1 MLDTAYE
8 VAVPEFVVFRYRI
21 AGPTPRFFAVAID
34 HIMIAGGLLAVIILI
49 SVLGQSGLL
58 AGKDAAGVATF
69 FFFIAFFLL
78 YWFYFFFF
86 EWLNRG
92 RTPGK
97 MLMGLRVV
105 SADGT
110 ALDVLQV
117 VIRSLLR
124 VADMFPMIFLGWL
137 FFLPSYATGF
147 IAILSTTGF
156 QRLGDM
162 AAGTLVV
169 REGTERAH
177 VELIKDERIASLAD
191 RLNVRVTPSPGF
203 VQAVSD
209 FAAARSRLTPER
221 RLEIALSV
229 EARVRHYFSAEHL
242 ACTPVEL
249 ILAVHH
255 FYFIL
260 PLDKTTGRVGAPTA
274 NGFARSQA

>member
-21 AGPTPRFFAVAID
+21 AGPTARFFAVAID
-34 HIMIAGGLLAVIILI
+34 HIMIAGGLLGVIILLA
-49 SVLGQSGLL
+49 VLGQSGLL
-58 AGKDAAGVATF
+58 AGKSAAGVATF

-124 VADMFPMIFLGWL
+124 VADMFPLLFLGWL
-137 FFLPSYATGF
+137 YFLPSYATGF
-147 IAILSTTGF
+147 ITILSTRGF

-169 REGTERAH
+169 REGAERAH
-177 VELIKDERIASLAD
+177 VELIEDERIASLAD

-221 RLEIALSV
+221 RLEIARSV
-229 EARVRHYFSAEHL
+229 EVRARHYFSAENLH
-242 ACTPVEL
+242 CTPVEL
-249 ILAVHH
+249 LLAVHH

-260 PLDKTTGRVGAPTA
+260 PSEKSRVQASSPNVTGG
-274 NGFARSQA
+274 GKS